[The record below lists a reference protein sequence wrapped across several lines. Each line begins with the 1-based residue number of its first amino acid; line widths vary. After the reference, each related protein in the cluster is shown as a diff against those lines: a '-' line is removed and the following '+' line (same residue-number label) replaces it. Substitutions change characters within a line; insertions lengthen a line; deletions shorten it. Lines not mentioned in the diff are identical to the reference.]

1 MPKLKCRHLNTACIP
16 TWSLSCL
23 GCSGV
28 LHDRVRHL
36 RRHPVQLEHLPE
48 GLAHRVA
55 RRVVRL
61 EEGAQHPRHPREGG
75 QQRQWAG
82 PLARRCRRWRGMSR
96 RLNVVLFFLLL
107 LLAASFHQRLSLGPE
122 KDFGTDN
129 GQAATGLL
137 AVRGHC
143 RCCSLG
149 VRAVRVVVHPGVAAT
164 VFSCCVCRRHAE
176 VHRGIVAGGDVRSSG
191 GGADSGSRGVV
202 VVVVSFAVV
211 VVGVD
216 NVAGTE
222 VFPLVPA
229 TVVRGAGTG

>member
-1 MPKLKCRHLNTACIP
+1 
-16 TWSLSCL
+16 
-23 GCSGV
+23 
-28 LHDRVRHL
+28 
-36 RRHPVQLEHLPE
+36 
-48 GLAHRVA
+48 
-55 RRVVRL
+55 
-61 EEGAQHPRHPREGG
+61 
-75 QQRQWAG
+75 
-82 PLARRCRRWRGMSR
+82 MSR
-96 RLNVVLFFLLL
+96 RLNIVLFLLLL
-107 LLAASFHQRLSLGPE
+107 LLAASFHHRLSLGPE

-137 AVRGHC
+137 LAVRGRC

-149 VRAVRVVVHPGVAAT
+149 VRAVRVVLHSGVAAT
-164 VFSCCVCRRHAE
+164 VFSCCVCRRYAE
-176 VHRGIVAGGDVRSSG
+176 VHRRVVAGGVVRRSSG

-229 TVVRGAGTG
+229 NVVR